1 MLKLQFLI
9 GKKYNEEWS
18 TVKNC
23 NFSKLQFFKCNFTV
37 ISLHIF
43 AVYLKPGL
51 GWYGNSSYKVNVML
65 SSTQIEKFQ
74 LACYSL
80 SLAEVEYL
88 TFQAAKIFTEHY
100 VQQNSWN
107 YYMKLYK

>member
-43 AVYLKPGL
+43 AVNRMVTHILFNLCLFEHFSPVANFGNQSL
-51 GWYGNSSYKVNVML
+51 GAGVGAGAHRYASGSRCRFHLCK
-65 SSTQIEKFQ
+65 
-74 LACYSL
+74 
-80 SLAEVEYL
+80 
-88 TFQAAKIFTEHY
+88 
-100 VQQNSWN
+100 
-107 YYMKLYK
+107 